1 MTVLSQQAV
10 KSARFDG
17 GPRVCLSMHSI
28 NVWFVDTPSLQ
39 LQIKHVM
46 KTSITIQNRKAVPT
60 LFQIAAQ
67 LDDSIAAAAA
77 RPATSLNR
85 TPLADLMLHPE
96 KVEAVLEVTKNA
108 GPARH
113 ATRAGA
119 PKKRDGGGAGN
130 RSQRPLVATGFHL
143 EAPLAGL
150 VQLAADFTDWEK
162 SPIDLIK
169 SGNGIWQAVISLPP
183 GDYSYRFIVDG
194 EWCDDPH
201 PLRLVPNPFGTVNAV
216 VRVA

>member
-1 MTVLSQQAV
+1 
-10 KSARFDG
+10 
-17 GPRVCLSMHSI
+17 MHSI
-28 NVWFVDTPSLQ
+28 NVWFVAIPSLQ
-39 LQIKHVM
+39 IQIKHVM
-46 KTSITIQNRKAVPT
+46 KTSTTIQNQNVAPT

-67 LDDSIAAAAA
+67 LDDSITAATT

-96 KVEAVLEVTKNA
+96 KVETVLEVTKNA

-113 ATRAGA
+113 ATRASM
-119 PKKRDGGGAGN
+119 PKKRDDGGSGN

-143 EAPLAGL
+143 EAPLAGS

-169 SGNGIWQAVISLPP
+169 SDNGIWRAVISLPP
-183 GDYSYRFIVDG
+183 GDYSYRFIIDG